1 MHPPLAR
8 RQLLRAGLAAGAMLA
23 LPSARACEFFARN
36 LRITHPW
43 TRASAPG
50 ATSAVVCMR
59 FDEVTLSDRLIGVE
73 SPVAESAEMGGL
85 TMGGLTMGGVPV
97 PGPVNLAI
105 PADQLLTLTEA
116 GPHIRLIGLR
126 HELAVGREYPLTL
139 VFERSGSVQTSLSVD
154 YARFA

>member
-1 MHPPLAR
+1 MNQAIAR

-23 LPSARACEFFARN
+23 LPAARACEFFALN

-43 TRASAPG
+43 TRASMPG
-50 ATSAVVCMR
+50 ATTAIICMR
-59 FDEVTLSDRLIGVE
+59 FDEVTLSDRLIGVA
-73 SPVAESAEMGGL
+73 SPVAESAEMGGV
-85 TMGGLTMGGVPV
+85 MIG
-97 PGPVNLAI
+97 GPVNLAI

>member
-23 LPSARACEFFARN
+23 LPAARACEFFA
-36 LRITHPW
+36 LHVRITHPW

-50 ATSAVVCMR
+50 AASAVVCMR

-73 SPVAESAEMGGL
+73 SPVAESAEMGG
-85 TMGGLTMGGVPV
+85 TVTG
-97 PGPVNLAI
+97 GPVNLAI
-105 PADQLLTLTEA
+105 PADGLITLSEA
-116 GPHIRLIGLR
+116 GRHILLVGLR
-126 HELAVGREYPLTL
+126 HALMVAREYPLTL
-139 VFERSGSVQTSLSVD
+139 VFERSGSVQATLSVD

>member
-23 LPSARACEFFARN
+23 LPAARACEFFALH

-59 FDEVTLSDRLIGVE
+59 FDEVTVSDRLIGVE

-85 TMGGLTMGGVPV
+85 TMGGLTMGG
-97 PGPVNLAI
+97 PVNLAI
-105 PADQLLTLTEA
+105 PADQLLTLSEA
-116 GPHIRLIGLR
+116 GPHIRLVGLR
-126 HELAVGREYPLTL
+126 HALMVAREYPLTL
-139 VFERSGSVQTSLSVD
+139 VFERSGSVQATLSVD